1 MDERMRSTAA
11 AARVLT
17 SIYLSYYILLCPPV
31 CVTTCDRETAPQSSS
46 KTQKSISVCVFSHLT
61 REYFSSKRLSRP

>member
-31 CVTTCDRETAPQSSS
+31 CVTTCDRKTAPAELIQNP
-46 KTQKSISVCVFSHLT
+46 KINERVCVLSSHT
-61 REYFSSKRLSRP
+61 RVF